1 MDILIIGIFI
11 IIVLSGVSYAVYRVS
26 KTADNFHRLAD
37 TLEEDIKTKD
47 DSTTQLRKLYE
58 LHQKSFHRVTGSR
71 VRELAKMMEIKYDM
85 EILKN

>member
-11 IIVLSGVSYAVYRVS
+11 IIVLSGVSYAVYQVTKS
-26 KTADNFHRLAD
+26 ADIFHRLAD
-37 TLEEDIKTKD
+37 TLEEDIRTKD
-47 DSTTQLRKLYE
+47 DSTTQLGKLYD
-58 LHQKSFHRVTGSR
+58 LHQKSFHRNTGSR